1 MCVQKRRQSGPES
14 GTAAWDTVAGKSSD
28 ISSAWAVRD
37 ISTVQYSTVQYSTV
51 QYSTVQYSA
60 VEYSASVRCE
70 LKQVKPLQNLDSS

>member
-37 ISTVQYSTVQYSTV
+37 ISTVQYSTVQSNV
-51 QYSTVQYSA
+51 SA
-60 VEYSASVRCE
+60 GS
-70 LKQVKPLQNLDSS
+70 